1 MILFVFA
8 LFASLPLQAQPV
20 TAITHVTVIDG
31 TGAAPKSDA
40 TVLIAGTRI
49 TAVGKTSEVKL
60 PAGVTVMDGTGKFLI
75 PGLSDMHVH
84 WYDKDYLPLF
94 IANGVTSIRM
104 MWGLPLH
111 HEWRQEIEQG
121 SLIGPRLLIASA
133 IVDGP
138 KPIWPG
144 SITAANAAEG
154 REAVSQAKA
163 AGADFV
169 KVYSLLPREA
179 YFAIADEAKK
189 QGIPFAGHVPVSVTA
204 EEASAA
210 GQMTIEHLTG
220 VLQACSS
227 NEVDLLKSAQAAL
240 EKILTTSNP
249 PLSIVAEEQHEER
262 LALETYSPTKAG
274 EVFAEF
280 KKNHTWQCPT
290 LTVLRIATFADEP
303 SFFTNDVRLKY
314 MPSELRS
321 YWGRFGNDGRTMS
334 EASHDP
340 ALARKVF
347 QKELEMVGTMHRAGV
362 DILAGTD
369 TLNPFCY
376 PGFSLHDEL
385 GLLVRSGL
393 TPMEALQTATLNA
406 ARFMGRE
413 RELGTIEPGKLADL
427 VLLDADPLQDIR
439 NTTKIRAV
447 FANGRLFDRST
458 LDKFLSDAERMAA
471 ISADAR

>member
-1 MILFVFA
+1 M
-8 LFASLPLQAQPV
+8 
-20 TAITHVTVIDG
+20 TVIDG
-31 TGAAPKSDA
+31 TGARSKSDE

-60 PAGVTVMDGTGKFLI
+60 PAGATVVDGTGKFLI

-94 IANGVTSIRM
+94 IANGITSIRM

-111 HEWRQEIEQG
+111 HEWRQQIEQG

-144 SITAANAAEG
+144 SITASNAAEG

-169 KVYSLLPREA
+169 KVYSLLPRDA

-210 GQMTIEHLTG
+210 GQTTIEHLTG

-227 NEVDLLKSAQAAL
+227 NEVELLKSAQGAL
-240 EKILTTSNP
+240 EKILTTTNP

-262 LALETYSPTKAG
+262 LALETYSQTKAG

-290 LTVLRIATFADEP
+290 LTVLRIATFADDP

-314 MPSELRS
+314 MPPEALY

-340 ALARKVF
+340 ELARKVF

-385 GLLVRSGL
+385 GLLVRAGL

-413 RELGTIEPGKLADL
+413 KELGTIEPGKLADL

-447 FANGRLFDRST
+447 FANGRLFDRSA
-458 LDKFLSDAERMAA
+458 LDRFLSDAERMASVSKA
-471 ISADAR
+471 E